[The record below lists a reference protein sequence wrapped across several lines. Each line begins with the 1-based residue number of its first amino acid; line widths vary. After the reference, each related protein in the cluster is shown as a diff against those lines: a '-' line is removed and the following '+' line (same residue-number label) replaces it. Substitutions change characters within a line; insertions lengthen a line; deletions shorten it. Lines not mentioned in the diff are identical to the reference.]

1 MVDRRWD
8 VDLDRGLG
16 CHDSVSVSLSR
27 CETQDEM

>member
-1 MVDRRWD
+1 MVERRGD

-27 CETQDEM
+27 CVTQEKR